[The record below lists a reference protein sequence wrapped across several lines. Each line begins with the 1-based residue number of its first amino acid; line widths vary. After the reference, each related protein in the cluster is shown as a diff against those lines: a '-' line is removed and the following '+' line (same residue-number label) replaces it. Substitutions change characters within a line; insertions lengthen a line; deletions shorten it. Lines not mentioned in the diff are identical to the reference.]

1 MGKGGW
7 VTINGDPL
15 LVSYEGALLR
25 LMLCRTELLRRLL
38 TLSCAQVELSQ

>member
-7 VTINGDPL
+7 ATFNDDPL

-38 TLSCAQVELSQ
+38 SSSCAQVELSQ